1 MAHCTLED
9 LTGDWIDASA
19 ESNQH
24 MPQPESIRN
33 ILRYSAG
40 LRATKTS
47 RFGTFTGLMN

>member
-40 LRATKTS
+40 LRSTKTS